1 MEKGKDE
8 DEVKDEGR
16 EDMTSQVREERII
29 KEFDLS
35 AYKALYLREAHLSL
49 ATLRQNLVHLQNE
62 PSDRAAL
69 RQAHRAAHTLKGMSA
84 TMRYETLTALAR
96 SLEAS
101 LSQADQASLPL
112 PFERLDAFLGQCDEF
127 EKGLNQL
134 DAADRLATGAS
145 RP

>member
-1 MEKGKDE
+1 
-8 DEVKDEGR
+8 
-16 EDMTSQVREERII
+16 MTSQVREDRII

-35 AYKALYLREAHLSL
+35 AYKALYLREAHSSL
-49 ATLRQNLVHLQNE
+49 ATLQQNLVHLQNE

-96 SLEAS
+96 SLETS
-101 LSQADQASLPL
+101 LARADQASLSL
-112 PFERLDAFLGQCDEF
+112 PFERLDTLLGQCDEF

-134 DAADRLATGAS
+134 GAADRLASGAS